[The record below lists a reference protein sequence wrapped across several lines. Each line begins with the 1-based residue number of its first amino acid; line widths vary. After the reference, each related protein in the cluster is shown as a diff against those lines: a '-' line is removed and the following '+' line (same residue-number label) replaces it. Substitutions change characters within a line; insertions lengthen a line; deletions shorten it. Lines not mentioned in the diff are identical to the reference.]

1 MSWFTKMAFQDS
13 YSKPDIGR
21 VNAMRHYKAP
31 SAEILR
37 AEKIRAFLGLGLYS
51 PIHKYQVQ
59 VWARVVWVHVPGLRP
74 RFVSFSAIK

>member
-1 MSWFTKMAFQDS
+1 MSWLKTMAFQDS

-21 VNAMRHYKAP
+21 VNAMRHYQAP

-51 PIHKYQVQ
+51 PIHRYQVR
-59 VWARVVWVHVPGLRP
+59 VWASIIWVHVPGHRP
-74 RFVSFSAIK
+74 RFVSLKAI